1 MMKAILFIGA
11 GLESVISNLLH
22 RMAKNAR
29 ILRRCQ
35 VVELELETKE
45 EMLAR
50 LCAIVTDE
58 QEDFCR
64 RWRAAFCYALLV
76 EGKELSG

>member
-1 MMKAILFIGA
+1 M
-11 GLESVISNLLH
+11 
-22 RMAKNAR
+22 
-29 ILRRCQ
+29 
-35 VVELELETKE
+35 ELELETKE